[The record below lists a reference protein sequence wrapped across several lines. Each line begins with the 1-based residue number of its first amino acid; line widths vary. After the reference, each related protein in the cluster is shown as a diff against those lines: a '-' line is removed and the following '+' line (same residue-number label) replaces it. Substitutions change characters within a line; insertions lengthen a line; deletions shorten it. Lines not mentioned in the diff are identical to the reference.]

1 MDVGALL
8 HDLFFDYTLRTVALG
23 AMVLGLV
30 SGALGSFAVLRRQ
43 SLLGDAMSHA
53 ALPGVVLAFM
63 LTGQKSSVVL
73 MAGAAAAGI
82 AGVLLMAGINRY
94 TRIKEDSSLG
104 IILSVFFGFGL
115 LLLTWLQRRPDARQS
130 GLTTFL
136 FGQAAT
142 LLERDVIVM
151 AIFGGVVL
159 ALLFLFWK
167 EFKLLSF
174 DRDFGA
180 SLGLPIQGLEIL
192 LTVLLVIAIVI
203 GLQAVGV
210 VLMSAMVVAP
220 AAASRQ
226 WTDRLGLMVA
236 LSAAFGALAG
246 VGGTLIS
253 STGSGLATGPV
264 IVLCASLIVVISLF
278 FAPNRGLIWN
288 WLQRRRQRRRLH
300 TGQILS
306 NLYRLA
312 IQHDDP
318 THAHHARV
326 LQVMGARP
334 KGVEASLRV
343 LAEQGLVR
351 HVSGDE
357 WALTEEGVAAAHKLL
372 YPAADGEDTAG
383 PAFRSTES
391 AKNGDARN
399 RNEAAS

>member
-1 MDVGALL
+1 MDLGALL
-8 HDLFFDYTLRTVALG
+8 YDLLFDYTLRTVALG

-63 LTGQKSSVVL
+63 LTGQKDPVVL
-73 MAGAAAAGI
+73 MLGAAAAGI
-82 AGVLLMAGINRY
+82 VGILLMVGINRY

-104 IILSVFFGFGL
+104 IILSVFFGLGL
-115 LLLTWLQRRPDARQS
+115 LLLTWLQRSPDARQS
-130 GLTTFL
+130 GLTSFL

-142 LLERDVIVM
+142 LLERDVVVM
-151 AIFGGVVL
+151 ALFGGG
-159 ALLFLFWK
+159 ALLLLLIFWK

-180 SLGLPIQGLEIL
+180 SLGLPMQGLEIG
-192 LTVLLVIAIVI
+192 LTVLLVVAIVI

-220 AAASRQ
+220 AAAARQ
-226 WTDRLGLMVA
+226 WTDRLGLMVT
-236 LSAAFGALAG
+236 LSALFGAVAG
-246 VGGTLIS
+246 IGGTLIS

-264 IVLCASLIVVISLF
+264 IVLCASLVVIFSLF
-278 FAPNRGLIWN
+278 LAPNRGLLWN

-300 TGQILS
+300 TDQILS

-312 IQHDDP
+312 LQHDDA
-318 THAHHARV
+318 THAHHANV
-326 LQVMGARP
+326 LKVMGARP
-334 KGVEASLRV
+334 KEVNASLYA

-351 HVSGDE
+351 HVEGDQ
-357 WALTEEGVAAAHKLL
+357 WALTEAGVAAAHPLL
-372 YPAADGEDTAG
+372 YPHA
-383 PAFRSTES
+383 PAPST
-391 AKNGDARN
+391 DARN
-399 RNEAAS
+399 TERMHT

>member
-1 MDVGALL
+1 MDLGALFY
-8 HDLFFDYTLRTVALG
+8 DLFFDYTLRTVAMG

-53 ALPGVVLAFM
+53 ALPGVVIAFM
-63 LTGQKSSVVL
+63 LTGEKNPVVL
-73 MAGAAAAGI
+73 MAGAAGAGI
-82 AGVLLMAGINRY
+82 AGILLMVGINRY

-104 IILSVFFGFGL
+104 IVLSVFFGLGL

-151 AIFGGVVL
+151 AIFGGATL
-159 ALLFLFWK
+159 ALLLLFWK

-180 SLGLPIQGLEIL
+180 SLGFPMQGLEIL
-192 LTVLLVIAIVI
+192 LTVLLVVAIVI

-220 AAASRQ
+220 AAAARQ
-226 WTDRLGLMVA
+226 WTDRLGLMVT

-253 STGSGLATGPV
+253 STGSALATGPV
-264 IVLCASLIVVISLF
+264 IVLCASLVVVFSLF
-278 FAPNRGLIWN
+278 LAPNRGMLWN

-300 TGQILS
+300 TDQVLS

-312 IQHDDP
+312 TQHDDP
-318 THAHHARV
+318 THAHNARV

-334 KGVEASLRV
+334 REVDASLHR

-351 HVSGDE
+351 HVGSEE
-357 WALTEEGVAAAHKLL
+357 WALTEQGVATAHSLI
-372 YPAADGEDTAG
+372 YPNSPSPTTTHPSITEAG
-383 PAFRSTES
+383 R
-391 AKNGDARN
+391 K
-399 RNEAAS
+399 AS